1 MLSGRNSMMTRECKK
16 CRITQNIEL
25 FPKTGTKY
33 RRYTCRKCFKVDIV
47 KHKSK
52 KRQWFK
58 KIKEALSCIECGYSK
73 KTNKSF
79 CSAAL
84 EFHHINPETKLFGL
98 GDSFMYSKERIIVEM
113 MKCRVL
119 CCRCHREEH
128 Y

>member
-16 CRITQNIEL
+16 CRITQDIEL
-25 FPKTGTKY
+25 FPKTGGKY
-33 RRYTCRKCFKVDIV
+33 RRYICRKCFKEDRI

-52 KRQWFK
+52 KRKWFK
-58 KIKEALSCIECGYSK
+58 QLKESLSCINCGYSK
-73 KTNKSF
+73 KTHKDF

-84 EFHHINPETKLFGL
+84 EFHHINPEDKSFVL
-98 GDSFMYSKERIIVEM
+98 GDSFMNSKERIIVEM